1 MDTITHGITG
11 CLVAKAFL
19 SERHGRIATIAVTLG
34 AVFPDIDIFDRF
46 FYSNELAWLENH
58 RGITHSLL
66 ALPVFALLLGVL
78 SCVLARR
85 KKWLLFTCFY
95 AIGIAAH
102 ILLDLITSYG
112 TMIWMPASNAR
123 AAWDITF
130 ILDFVLT
137 TVVLLPQLTAWVYS
151 ERPRAWRRGLGV
163 WFCLSLA
170 GVGIAQF
177 AAAMG
182 VPLSVW
188 TVPVAS
194 LLIATLLVMP
204 SLQGG
209 GFRWRRSRYCRVGV
223 AGLAVYLG
231 LCWAAHQAALARVE
245 EFAKRPQAAHPLL
258 DTQRLDAQRLG
269 ALPAP
274 PSFFQWAGFVETP
287 QGIYRGTIDLAS
299 SAEPSYR
306 FYPHAE
312 SNRYLQAA
320 EALPEVKTYRWFA
333 RFPWVT
339 YHQEN
344 GIHVIEY
351 RDLQFLRS
359 SPSDNSP
366 FTFRVSLD
374 SEGRVLQSSLINP

>member
-11 CLVAKAFL
+11 SLVAKAFL
-19 SERHGRIATIAVTLG
+19 SERHGRIATMAVTLG
-34 AVFPDIDIFDRF
+34 AVFPDSDTFDRF
-46 FYSNELAWLENH
+46 FYSNQLAGLENH

-78 SCVLARR
+78 TCVLARQR
-85 KKWLLFTCFY
+85 KWLLFTCFY
-95 AIGIAAH
+95 GIGIASH
-102 ILLDLITSYG
+102 IVLDLITSYG
-112 TMIWMPASNAR
+112 TMIWTPVSNAR
-123 AAWDITF
+123 AAWDMTF

-151 ERPRAWRRGLGV
+151 ERPRAWRRGLEV
-163 WFCLSLA
+163 WVFLSLA

-177 AAAMG
+177 AAAMR
-182 VPLSVW
+182 VPLSAW
-188 TVPVAS
+188 TVPAAS
-194 LLIATLLVMP
+194 VLLGALLVMP
-204 SLQGG
+204 SLQGH
-209 GFRWRRSRYCRVGV
+209 GFRWRRSRYCLAGA

-245 EFAKRPQAAHPLL
+245 EFAKRPQAAN
-258 DTQRLDAQRLG
+258 QRIDAQRLA

-274 PSFFQWAGFVETP
+274 PSFFRWAGFVETP
-287 QGIYRGTIDLAS
+287 QGIYRGTIDLAAS
-299 SAEPSYR
+299 GEPAYR

-320 EALPEVKTYRWFA
+320 EALPEVKIYRWFA
-333 RFPWVT
+333 RFPWVS
-339 YHQEN
+339 YRQE
-344 GIHVIEY
+344 GGMHVIEY

-359 SPSDNSP
+359 SSPDNSP

-374 SEGRVLQSSLINP
+374 SEGRVLQSGMLNP